1 MFYWIYDYPSLNIG
15 ALFGVVFVAATW
27 LSILFIRLSFHSWI
41 HGEKRANDMVGFA
54 LSSFSVL
61 YGLLVGLL
69 AVAAYQNFS
78 NVSDL
83 VTKESSNLG
92 ALYRDLRG
100 YPQPAK
106 GRLRD
111 ELRDYARNV
120 IDKSWPLQ
128 RQGIVPTEESHLMTK
143 FIDDLVSFEPSKRSE
158 EILHAETLRQLNSQV
173 ELRRS
178 RLANV
183 TAGIPAV
190 LWWVVALGA
199 GLMMS
204 PGIAEAVI
212 TIILLAMLDMEI
224 HVHVILGTAVS
235 LFLGVVIFLIAA
247 MDHPFRGEVSVGPD
261 AFQTIYDSLM
271 KPNDAIS
278 KSMAMLIANAETYGP
293 PRIEGRDAV
302 EGKDVPGLYFGATKM
317 NKFFDVVDEVVKE
330 TGGTATLFVKV
341 GDNFVRVTTNVK
353 KDDGSRAIG
362 TILDPNG
369 PAIAM
374 IKKGEAYYGE
384 TTILGKPY
392 MTGYEPIRD
401 ASNHVVGIYYVGYAL
416 K

>member
-15 ALFGVVFVAATW
+15 ALFGVVFVTAAW

-78 NVSDL
+78 SVSDL

-199 GLMMS
+199 
-204 PGIAEAVI
+204 VI
-212 TIILLAMLDMEI
+212 SIILLAMLDMEI
-224 HVHVILGTAVS
+224 HVHVILGAAVS

-278 KSMAMLIANAETYGP
+278 KSMAMLIANAATYGA
-293 PRIEGRDAV
+293 PRIEGRGPV
-302 EGKDVPGLYFGATKM
+302 EGKDVPELYFGATKM

-341 GDNFVRVTTNVK
+341 GDDFVRVTTNVK

-401 ASNHVVGIYYVGYAL
+401 ASNNVVGIYYVGYAL